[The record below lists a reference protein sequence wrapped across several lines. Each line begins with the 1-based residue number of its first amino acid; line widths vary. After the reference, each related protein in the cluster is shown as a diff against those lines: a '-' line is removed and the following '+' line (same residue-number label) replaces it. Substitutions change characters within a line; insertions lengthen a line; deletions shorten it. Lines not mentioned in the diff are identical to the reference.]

1 MGKMRAVEDGNSEEK
16 DGTATVEMQSH
27 KKSRGGD
34 PSPCYYPKSPLP
46 TLPLLSSA
54 LLLSQQA
61 QKRHTKVE
69 EREVENV
76 N

>member
-1 MGKMRAVEDGNSEEK
+1 MRVIEDSNSEGK
-16 DGTATVEMQSH
+16 DETATVEIQSH
-27 KKSRGGD
+27 EKSRGGA
-34 PSPCYYPKSPLP
+34 PIPHYAPHAPLP

-69 EREVENV
+69 EREVDNV